1 MRTISAALVAVCV
14 CRQHSSDR
22 PEPFDQQLHP
32 NPSWTVTNCDRAR
45 VSRSEVSGNSRV
57 TEVTLF
63 TQTVVSHNGVLR
75 CVAKAPMSVYLVF
88 GRQPRPNLKQQAT
101 KILGFTKIPQLTS
114 LSPTTCP
121 IQLSEKQNKS
131 HVGNQMLLPVA

>member
-1 MRTISAALVAVCV
+1 MDSHQLRT
-14 CRQHSSDR
+14 
-22 PEPFDQQLHP
+22 
-32 NPSWTVTNCDRAR
+32 R

-88 GRQPRPNLKQQAT
+88 WPPALANLNQQAT